1 MKDTSIYKNLENDKR
16 VKAEL
21 KRLNGI
27 YKDIAPDSKK
37 LIKKLLDNA
46 AFMGVLL
53 EDLQADIKANG
64 YKEKYQNGANQYGY
78 KRSIA
83 ADLYQ
88 VVIKNYTAVIRQLND
103 LRPEEAED
111 DDADGFIAFIN
122 SRDR

>member
-103 LRPEEAED
+103 LRPEEVEEED
-111 DDADGFIAFIN
+111 DDGFEAFLR
-122 SRDR
+122 SR